1 MLDRR
6 LGQDD
11 NRGLGQG
18 VHDNKRTPYH
28 FALLLENMT
37 KKQVTDTFYLMHPF
51 KEFIFQIINS
61 EFISVHLPYLCYV
74 CLQFLITI
82 IFKDYSQG

>member
-37 KKQVTDTFYLMHPF
+37 KKQVKDKFTLSDTL
-51 KEFIFQIINS
+51 KIN
-61 EFISVHLPYLCYV
+61 
-74 CLQFLITI
+74 
-82 IFKDYSQG
+82 